1 MYYEKQ
7 RHFQSTE
14 TALLVK
20 FYNIARRMHFLL
32 PEDSIYI
39 YIGVALPR
47 VFYAAKQFSLD
58 FSFFRASSI
67 KNILIL
73 LSVKGIC
80 RCRYQVIPLHEAP
93 AVRPKYWNV
102 KFIL

>member
-1 MYYEKQ
+1 MKSKDIFSLRRQ
-7 RHFQSTE
+7 RYWLSSITSLGE
-14 TALLVK
+14 CTS
-20 FYNIARRMHFLL
+20 FYQKTV
-32 PEDSIYI
+32 YI

-102 KFIL
+102 KFIH